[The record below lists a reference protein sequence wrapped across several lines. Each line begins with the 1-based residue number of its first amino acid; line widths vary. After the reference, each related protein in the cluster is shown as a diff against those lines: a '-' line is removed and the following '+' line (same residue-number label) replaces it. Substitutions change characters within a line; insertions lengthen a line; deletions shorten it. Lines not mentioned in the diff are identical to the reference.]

1 MKSLLWVASFLLLAF
16 LGDRAIGYYFS
27 KVTRNSQFRFSKL
40 YNSNDTADV
49 VFLGN
54 SRGLTFYLPAAEAV
68 SQKKCVNLSYNGM
81 PADLS
86 KNLFFDYLDHHP
98 KPEIVVIDVTMC
110 DRNNDPLKQ
119 GFLLF
124 TPSSKRL
131 DTLVRGINPPENKSI
146 GKKIMFG
153 SMISHLYR
161 YNNELFQRVL
171 FHRNKTD
178 KDVINDRV
186 ITELAA
192 NDTAFKSYQVR
203 MFKERVA
210 DLKEIIDTA
219 RARNIAVKL
228 VINPYYP
235 AFADVVRDSF
245 LAPLKS
251 YVEQETQMPVADF
264 SKALN
269 ERDEFGDYQHANKKG
284 SAHYMSI
291 LNENNIFSNQPV
303 AISFQPSSSNEPL
316 ALSLEPSHNRDSSR
330 LITQSSQLLTVSN
343 TNVKPTRKLI
353 SKPYRKNYEDSNSG
367 SWISVDTMFSN

>member
-1 MKSLLWVASFLLLAF
+1 MMKSLLWVASFLLLAF

-284 SAHYMSI
+284 VRTI
-291 LNENNIFSNQPV
+291 CQF
-303 AISFQPSSSNEPL
+303 
-316 ALSLEPSHNRDSSR
+316 
-330 LITQSSQLLTVSN
+330 
-343 TNVKPTRKLI
+343 
-353 SKPYRKNYEDSNSG
+353 
-367 SWISVDTMFSN
+367 

>member
-1 MKSLLWVASFLLLAF
+1 MIKSLIWVFAFLLLAF
-16 LGDRAIGYYFS
+16 AGDRAIGYYFS
-27 KVTRNSQFRFSKL
+27 KMTQNSQFRFSKL
-40 YNSNDTADV
+40 YNSNDSADI

-54 SRGLTFYLPAAEAV
+54 SRGLTFYLPAAESV

-98 KPEIVVIDVTMC
+98 KPETVVIDVTMC
-110 DRNNDPLKQ
+110 DRDNDALKQ

-124 TPSSKRL
+124 IPYSKRL
-131 DTLVRGINPPENKSI
+131 DTLIRGINPSENKNI
-146 GKKIMFG
+146 GKKIMLG
-153 SMISHLYR
+153 STISHLYR

-178 KDVINDRV
+178 KDIINDRV
-186 ITELAA
+186 ISELAA

-245 LAPLKS
+245 LAPLKT
-251 YVEQETQMPVADF
+251 YVEQQTQMSVSDF
-264 SKALN
+264 SKSLN
-269 ERDEFGDYQHANKKG
+269 IRDEFGDYQHANKKG
-284 SAHYMSI
+284 SEHYVSI
-291 LNENNIFSNQPV
+291 LNENNIFGAESTEKN
-303 AISFQPSSSNEPL
+303 ITPS
-316 ALSLEPSHNRDSSR
+316 PSDTFPIIQRFENTNPTIRN
-330 LITQSSQLLTVSN
+330 VSN
-343 TNVKPTRKLI
+343 TNVKPVKIHFPKRRAKKI
-353 SKPYRKNYEDSNSG
+353 EDSNSD
-367 SWISVDTMFSN
+367 SWISVDTMFRH

>member
-1 MKSLLWVASFLLLAF
+1 MIKSLIWVFAFLLLAF
-16 LGDRAIGYYFS
+16 AGDRAIGYYFS
-27 KVTRNSQFRFSKL
+27 KMTQNSQFRFSKL
-40 YNSNDTADV
+40 YNSNDSADI

-54 SRGLTFYLPAAEAV
+54 SRGLTFYLPAAESV

-98 KPEIVVIDVTMC
+98 KPETVVIDVTMC
-110 DRNNDPLKQ
+110 DRDNDALKQ

-124 TPSSKRL
+124 IPYSKRL
-131 DTLVRGINPPENKSI
+131 DTLIRGINPSENKNI
-146 GKKIMFG
+146 GKKIMLG
-153 SMISHLYR
+153 STISHLYR

-178 KDVINDRV
+178 KDIINDRV
-186 ITELAA
+186 ISELAA

-245 LAPLKS
+245 LAPLKT
-251 YVEQETQMPVADF
+251 YVEQETQMSVSDF
-264 SKALN
+264 SKSLN
-269 ERDEFGDYQHANKKG
+269 IRDEFGDYQHANKKG
-284 SAHYMSI
+284 SEHYVSI
-291 LNENNIFSNQPV
+291 LNENNIFGAESTEKN
-303 AISFQPSSSNEPL
+303 ITPS
-316 ALSLEPSHNRDSSR
+316 PSDTFPIIQRFENTNPTIRN
-330 LITQSSQLLTVSN
+330 VSN
-343 TNVKPTRKLI
+343 TNVKPVKIHFPKRRAKKI
-353 SKPYRKNYEDSNSG
+353 EDSNFD
-367 SWISVDTMFSN
+367 SWISVDTMFRH